1 MKIFRGSEENVL
13 PDLNLS
19 AKKKLNSVYLL
30 SDKQEIIAF
39 SLYIDPVSIIKF
51 LNNYIAS
58 ESALI
63 SLL

>member
-30 SDKQEIIAF
+30 GDRQEIIAF
-39 SLYIDPVSIIKF
+39 TLYIDPVSVIK
-51 LNNYIAS
+51 
-58 ESALI
+58 
-63 SLL
+63 